1 MSNNSA
7 LFCHSTKA
15 NALDNVIICQANF
28 EPFESFELFIKSN
41 FVNKVFVIPEVDL
54 IQYNE
59 ERYKQHRDNQPK
71 TSIIEHFNY
80 LNQYSEGIKNN
91 NVELVIDIGTGGLS
105 SEYFIDLFDLIK
117 HFAFDPK
124 KITIIV
130 NTKVEYDIL
139 QDMISEHQL
148 PLTVLAMHRNEIIL
162 ADDFFSYKRSK
173 RFLFLCRRWTP
184 ERFFIFLDLHKRK
197 ILDNCLY
204 SFTFELNPY
213 TDNKPNQ
220 SIEELFSDFVYH
232 FKNDSNKEYVES
244 IEEYWNVNK
253 KEITENGPNWF
264 GKHLRLQHDSE
275 VSSKFYDTHM
285 SLCVETNITH
295 HSPYFQPS
303 EKIYKSCFFRHPFL
317 VYSTHDFLKSWN
329 KSGYKSFE
337 NIFNESYDN
346 EANVINRI
354 RMINDEVEN
363 INNLTNYIFM
373 NKMYECQKIVNHN
386 QNLLTEKFEG
396 PTKKNLVL
404 NNKPILEDIIQK
416 EFRVNQYIY
425 GE

>member
-1 MSNNSA
+1 MSNNAA

-15 NALDNVIICQANF
+15 INLDNIIFCLDNF
-28 EPFESFELFIKSN
+28 ELFESFELFIKSN
-41 FVNKVFVIPEVDL
+41 FVNKVFVIPELDL

-59 ERYKQHRDNQPK
+59 KQYIQHCYNNPK

-80 LNQYSEGIKNN
+80 LTQYSEGIKNN
-91 NVELVIDIGTGGLS
+91 NVELVFDILTGGMS
-105 SEYFIDLFDLIK
+105 SEYFIDLFELIK

-139 QDMISEHQL
+139 QDMVIEHQL
-148 PLTVLAMHRNEIIL
+148 PLTILAINRNELIL
-162 ADDFFSYKRSK
+162 INDFFSYKRSK

-204 SFTFELNPY
+204 SFTFETNPY
-213 TDNKPNQ
+213 TDHRPVK
-220 SIEELFSDFVYH
+220 SIEELFSDFVSH
-232 FKNDSNKEYVES
+232 FKNDDNKGYVES
-244 IEEYWNVNK
+244 IVEYWNINK

-264 GKHLRLQHDSE
+264 GKDLKLQHDSE
-275 VSSKFYDTHM
+275 VSSKFYDTYM
-285 SLCVETNITH
+285 SLCVETVLTH
-295 HSPYFQPS
+295 PSPHFQPS
-303 EKIYKSCFFRHPFL
+303 EKIYKSCFFRHPFI
-317 VYSTHDFLKSWN
+317 VYSTHDFLKGWN

-346 EANVINRI
+346 EANIINRI

-363 INNLTNYIFM
+363 INNLTHYRFM

-404 NNKPILEDIIQK
+404 NNKPISEEILEK
-416 EFRVNQYIY
+416 HFRVNQYIY

>member
-1 MSNNSA
+1 
-7 LFCHSTKA
+7 
-15 NALDNVIICQANF
+15 
-28 EPFESFELFIKSN
+28 
-41 FVNKVFVIPEVDL
+41 
-54 IQYNE
+54 
-59 ERYKQHRDNQPK
+59 
-71 TSIIEHFNY
+71 
-80 LNQYSEGIKNN
+80 
-91 NVELVIDIGTGGLS
+91 
-105 SEYFIDLFDLIK
+105 
-117 HFAFDPK
+117 
-124 KITIIV
+124 
-130 NTKVEYDIL
+130 
-139 QDMISEHQL
+139 
-148 PLTVLAMHRNEIIL
+148 MHRNEIIL

-204 SFTFELNPY
+204 SFTFDLNPY
-213 TDNKPNQ
+213 TDHKSDQN
-220 SIEELFSDFVYH
+220 IEELFSDFVWH
-232 FKNDSNKEYVES
+232 FKNDSNKDYVES
-244 IEEYWNVNK
+244 IVEYWNTNK

-275 VSSKFYDTHM
+275 VSSKFYDTYM
-285 SLCVETNITH
+285 SLCIETNLTH
-295 HSPYFQPS
+295 PSPYFQPS

-317 VYSTHDFLKSWN
+317 VYSTHDFLKGWN

-354 RMINDEVEN
+354 RMINDEVEKLN
-363 INNLTNYIFM
+363 GLTHFSFM

-396 PTKKNLVL
+396 PTKKNLIL
-404 NNKPILEDIIQK
+404 NNKPILEDIIRK